1 MKPALRIT
9 LLTTILTLG
18 ACSTYEGLKSDLS
31 SGYHAV
37 AGGISDMTSSEK
49 EKKQER
55 LAAYDGTCPPI
66 SARTDLTHLIE
77 FSDPAKAGDATKVSE
92 ATMTSVKNSC
102 KVENGGIIMQI
113 DLAFTGETGPK
124 ARAKPTDKPSF
135 AYPYFVA
142 VTDEKGNVVSKEI
155 FAVTLAYDAN
165 QKTVIQD
172 ETIYQNMP
180 VPDTAA
186 GQTFH
191 VITGFQLSADQL
203 AYNAAHPVSTKSP

>member
-1 MKPALRIT
+1 MKLAHGIT
-9 LLTTILTLG
+9 LLTSLLTLG

-37 AGGISDMTSSEK
+37 ANGISGMTSSEQ
-49 EKKQER
+49 EKQTKK
-55 LAAYDGTCPPI
+55 LAAYDGACPPI
-66 SARTDLTHLIE
+66 STRADLTHLVE
-77 FSDPAKAGDATKVSE
+77 FTDPAKASDTTKVSE
-92 ATMTSVKNSC
+92 ATMTGVKNNC

-113 DLAFTGETGPK
+113 DLAFTGETGAK

-142 VTDEKGNVVSKEI
+142 VTDEKGTVVSKEI

-165 QKTVIQD
+165 QQQINQTETV
-172 ETIYQNMP
+172 YQNMP
-180 VPDTAA
+180 VPDSAA

-191 VITGFQLSADQL
+191 VVAGFQLSEDQL